1 MDEEDQNQEE
11 EVNKWLLETNNTT
24 IHKFIDSKDLTNRME
39 VAADLLSGMKER
51 PKTQS
56 LIYKSTGSKVASV
69 VLKGTMVFGR
79 SDEADFVLDSTVVS
93 RKHFE
98 IVCEGK
104 NAFLRDLDSANG
116 VKINGSDIK
125 EKWLV
130 DGDMI
135 EVRPYNFMFINPLE
149 D

>member
-1 MDEEDQNQEE
+1 MDEEDQDHEE

-39 VAADLLSGMKER
+39 VAADLLSGMKVR
-51 PKTQS
+51 PETQS

-79 SDEADFVLDSTVVS
+79 SDEADFVLESTVVS

-98 IVCEGK
+98 IVCEGN

-135 EVRPYNFMFINPLE
+135 EVRPYNFMFINPLG